1 MVKRVTAG
9 LIVRDG
15 KILITRRAGIDPLC
29 GKWEFPGGKIEEG
42 ETPEQC
48 LAREIEEELGLKIT
62 IGDFFAAESYAYP
75 RGEIYLMV
83 YWCQWQQGE
92 PVLTVHDRGEWVE
105 VGDLSKYDFAPAD
118 LFVVRKLMS
127 DIRV

>member
-1 MVKRVTAG
+1 VKRVTAG

-15 KILITRRAGIDPLC
+15 RILITRRAGDDPLC

-48 LAREIEEELGLKIT
+48 LAREIEEELGLQVK
-62 IGDFFAAESYAYP
+62 IGDFFAAEAYAYH

-83 YWCQWQQGE
+83 YWSQWQQGE
-92 PVLTVHDRGEWVE
+92 PVLRVHDRGKWVE
-105 VGDLSKYDFAPAD
+105 VGDLSEYDFAPAD

-127 DIRV
+127 YMRV